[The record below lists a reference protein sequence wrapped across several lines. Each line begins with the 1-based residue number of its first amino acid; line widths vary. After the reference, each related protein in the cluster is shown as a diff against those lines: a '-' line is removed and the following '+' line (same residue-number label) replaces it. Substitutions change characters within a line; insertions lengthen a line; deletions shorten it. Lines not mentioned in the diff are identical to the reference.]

1 MNISI
6 SLTPELV
13 GMIKAKVEGGRYSST
28 SEVVREALRLLE
40 RADRQEADYSDYLR
54 RAWNEGIESGDGGIL
69 DFAELKRV
77 ARQELATRKE

>member
-40 RADRQEADYSDYLR
+40 RIDRREMEQTDYLR
-54 RAWNEGIESGDGGIL
+54 AAWKEGIESGDAGPL
-69 DFAELKRV
+69 DFAELKTV
-77 ARQELATRKE
+77 ARRELAAARK